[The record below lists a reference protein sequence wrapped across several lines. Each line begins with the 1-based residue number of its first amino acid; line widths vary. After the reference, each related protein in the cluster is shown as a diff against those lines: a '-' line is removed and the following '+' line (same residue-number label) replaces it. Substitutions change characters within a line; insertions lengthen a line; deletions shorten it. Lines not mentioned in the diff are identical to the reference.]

1 MRNLFKLLSFGLL
14 TLLLITA
21 IHDSSAQDKNKRA
34 PARSRRD
41 SIRRE
46 LLQRKS
52 LIRSFHRTGDADLDN
67 LLGKIEDYT
76 SQYIQNNSD
85 LSKGFDTLEISQRL
99 PSLEKRMGIMKKT
112 IDNSTTLVYLVTIR
126 NMVDR
131 VTDQTKSWA
140 KKLSKYSDQ
149 LDTLN
154 ADVTS
159 FQQDTIISYA
169 PEDPFVQ
176 RKYVLQV
183 QDLQAKWRKL
193 DSCVKKSIIRIGYLQ
208 NSISSLS
215 ILMIDLDDK
224 VDIKISQFTVKSI
237 DNEYGFIWD
246 MHPQKN
252 PIDTA
257 VAKTYNLNS
266 RLVKYF
272 FPSKSNYWS
281 HLAFIFLLI
290 LFFAW
295 IFNSKRKI
303 RRIKDEDAAKI
314 FAQTRYIVKTPYT
327 ATLAVASILGLY
339 FYDHPPQV
347 IIQFMLVITT
357 ACIGL
362 LIRNNWPKPLFKF
375 GVVLF
380 VLVIIFGISSLFIEI
395 THLNRIV
402 LLLSSAAAIYFS
414 FKFLPF
420 LKAKPEEYPPFM
432 ELIVKVF
439 IALHAISIL
448 LNIAGRFSIA
458 QIIGCTTVFNLSLA
472 MGMYL
477 LVQILMESLFLQ
489 LEGNKTENQEIISYL
504 DFKVLQKKFKDVAI
518 KIAFVLWL
526 FALCRNLVIDDYIY
540 DQAND
545 FLTHPYKFS
554 STAFTFGS
562 VLIFMIVIWMSGIIA
577 RLISYFY
584 DFAGQQTKLT
594 LQAKKT
600 RSSILLIRL
609 TVFVIGFFVA
619 ISAAG
624 IPMDKVTIVIGALG
638 VGIGFGLQNIVNN
651 LVSGVILAF
660 EKPVQVGDIIEVSGK
675 SGTITEIGIRSSKID
690 CGNGSEL
697 IVPNGDLIS
706 QHVVNWTLTNNNRQ
720 IELTIGVAYGSDV
733 KKIEDILKDIVNNHD
748 DIMKTPAPGVYLN
761 NFGETAITFKIQF
774 WAEEIGKYTSLKSK
788 ILSEIYIKFAQEG
801 IEIPN
806 QKNDIQVNFP
816 EGSRL
821 ITDSNPVIPPV
832 KESPSDQD
840 Q

>member
-1 MRNLFKLLSFGLL
+1 MRNLYKLLSFGLL
-14 TLLLITA
+14 SLLLITA
-21 IHDSSAQDKNKRA
+21 VHDSSAQTKTKKA

-46 LLQRKS
+46 LLERKS
-52 LIRSFHRTGDADLDN
+52 LMRSFKRTGDDDLDI

-99 PSLEKRMGIMKKT
+99 PSLESRMAIMKKT
-112 IDNSTTLVYLVTIR
+112 IDKSTTLGYLVTIR
-126 NMVDR
+126 NMVDK
-131 VTDQTKSWA
+131 VTSQTKAWE
-140 KKLSKYSDQ
+140 KKLAKNSDQ
-149 LDTLN
+149 LDSIN

-159 FQQDTIISYA
+159 FHQDTVISYA
-169 PEDPFVQ
+169 PQDTFVAK
-176 RKYVLQV
+176 KYIIQVEELQT
-183 QDLQAKWRKL
+183 KWRKL
-193 DSCVKKSIIRIGYLQ
+193 DSCVKKTIVRIGNLQ
-208 NSISSLS
+208 NRLSSLS
-215 ILMIDLDDK
+215 ILMIDLNDK
-224 VDIKISQFTVKSI
+224 VDIKISQFTVKAM

-246 MHPQKN
+246 MHPQLN
-252 PIDTA
+252 PIDSA
-257 VAKTYNLNS
+257 VAKTYNLNL

-281 HLAFIFLLI
+281 HLAFVFLL
-290 LFFAW
+290 LAFFAW
-295 IFNSKRKI
+295 IFNSTRKI
-303 RRIKDEDAAKI
+303 KRIKEEDAAEI
-314 FAQTRYIVKTPYT
+314 FAQTRYIVKTPFT

-347 IIQFMLVITT
+347 IIQLMLIITT

-362 LIRNNWPKPLFKF
+362 LIKNNWPKPLFKF
-375 GVVLF
+375 WIMLF
-380 VLVIIFGISSLFIEI
+380 VMVIIFGINSLFIEI
-395 THLNRIV
+395 AHLNRIV
-402 LLLSSAAAIYFS
+402 LLLSSMVAIYYS
-414 FKFLPF
+414 FKI
-420 LKAKPEEYPPFM
+420 LKPLKTTPDEYPPFM
-432 ELIVKVF
+432 ELIVKAF

-448 LNIAGRFSIA
+448 LNIAGRFSLA
-458 QIIGCTTVFNLSLA
+458 QIVGCTAVFNLALA

-489 LEGNKTENQEIISYL
+489 LEGNKTENQEITSYL

-518 KIAFVLWL
+518 KIAFVLWAFTL
-526 FALCRNLVIDDYIY
+526 CKNLALDDYLY
-540 DQAND
+540 DQVSD
-545 FLTHPYKFS
+545 FLKHPYQFS

-562 VLIFMIVIWMSGIIA
+562 LLIFMIIIWISGLVA
-577 RLISYFY
+577 RIISYFY

-594 LQAKKT
+594 PQAKKT

-609 TVFVIGFFVA
+609 TVFVVGFFVA

-733 KKIEDILKDIVNNHD
+733 KKIEDLLKNIVNNHE

-761 NFGETAITFKIQF
+761 NFGESAITFKIQF
-774 WAEEIGKYTSLKSK
+774 WAEEIGKYTSLKST
-788 ILSEIYIKFAQEG
+788 ILSEIYIKFAEEG

-806 QKNDIQVNFP
+806 PKNDIQVNFP

-821 ITDSNPVIPPV
+821 IKDTNPTVPPAT
-832 KESPSDQD
+832 ESPSDPD

>member
-21 IHDSSAQDKNKRA
+21 VHDSSAQTKSKKA
-34 PARSRRD
+34 PPRSRRD

-52 LIRSFHRTGDADLDN
+52 LMRSFHRTGDDDLDN

-76 SQYIQNNSD
+76 SQYSQNNSD

-99 PSLEKRMGIMKKT
+99 PSLEGRMAIMKKT
-112 IDNSTTLVYLVTIR
+112 IDKSTTLGYLVTIR

-131 VTDQTKSWA
+131 VTNQAKSWE
-140 KKLSKYSDQ
+140 KKLAKNSDQ
-149 LDTLN
+149 LDSIN
-154 ADVTS
+154 ADVTA
-159 FQQDTIISYA
+159 FHQDTVISYA
-169 PEDPFVQ
+169 PQDTFVAK
-176 RKYVLQV
+176 KYVTQV
-183 QDLQAKWRKL
+183 QELQTKWHKL
-193 DSCVKKSIIRIGYLQ
+193 DSCVKKSIIRIGNLQ
-208 NSISSLS
+208 NRLSSLS
-215 ILMIDLDDK
+215 ILMIDLNDK
-224 VDIKISQFTVKSI
+224 VDIKISQFTVKAM
-237 DNEYGFIWD
+237 DNEYGFMWD
-246 MHPQKN
+246 MHPQIN
-252 PIDTA
+252 PIDSA
-257 VAKTYNLNS
+257 VTKTYNLNL

-281 HLAFIFLLI
+281 HLALVFLLVI
-290 LFFAW
+290 FFAW
-295 IFNSKRKI
+295 IFNSTRKI
-303 RRIKDEDAAKI
+303 KRIKEEDAANI
-314 FAQTRYIVKTPYT
+314 FAQTRYVVKTPFI
-327 ATLAVASILGLY
+327 ATLAVASTLGLY

-347 IIQFMLVITT
+347 IIQLMLVITT
-357 ACIGL
+357 ACVGV
-362 LIRNNWPKPLFKF
+362 LIKHNGPKPLFKF
-375 GVVLF
+375 WIVLF
-380 VLVIIFGISSLFIEI
+380 VLVIIFSISSLFIEI
-395 THLNRIV
+395 THLNRVV
-402 LLLSSAAAIYFS
+402 LLLSSGVAIYFS
-414 FKFLPF
+414 FKLLQF

-448 LNIAGRFSIA
+448 LNIVGRFSIA
-458 QIIGCTTVFNLSLA
+458 QIIGCTAVFNLSLA

-489 LEGNKTENQEIISYL
+489 LEGNKTENQAIISYL
-504 DFKVLQKKFKDVAI
+504 DFKVLQKKFKDVVI
-518 KIAFVLWL
+518 KIAFILWL
-526 FALCRNLVIDDYIY
+526 FTLCRNLVLDDYLY
-540 DQAND
+540 DQASD

-562 VLIFMIVIWMSGIIA
+562 VLIFMIVIWISGIVA
-577 RLISYFY
+577 RIISYFY

-594 LQAKKT
+594 PQAKKT

-675 SGTITEIGIRSSKID
+675 SGTITEIGIRASKID

-720 IELTIGVAYGSDV
+720 IELIIGVAYGSDV
-733 KKIEDILKDIVNNHD
+733 KKVENLLKDIVNKHK
-748 DIMKTPAPGVYLN
+748 DIMKTPSPAVYLN
-761 NFGETAITFKIQF
+761 NFGENSIDFKIQF

-788 ILSEIYIKFAQEG
+788 VMSEIYTKFAEQG
-801 IEIPN
+801 IEIPHP
-806 QKNDIQVNFP
+806 KRDIQVNFP
-816 EGSRL
+816 EGTKL
-821 ITDSNPVIPPV
+821 TKDINPIVPPAT
-832 KESPSDQD
+832 ENPSDPD